1 MKREDALNIIRNRWK
16 QDREKIM
23 WEERLVDILI
33 DLGILKLDQESPSA
47 YKVIREVVGDD
58 FQIRDTAQLIL
69 DHLAI
74 NGYKVVKI

>member
-1 MKREDALNIIRNRWK
+1 MKREDALNIIRNRWQK
-16 QDREKIM
+16 DREKII
-23 WEERLVDILI
+23 WEECLVDILR
-33 DLGILKLDQESPSA
+33 DLGILKLDQESSSA
-47 YKVIREVVGDD
+47 YKVIQEVVGDD